1 MSRNI
6 LIWTQHLL
14 GIGHLMRSMNV
25 AAALGQAGHQVI
37 LVSGGHVADDVRPPD
52 FSIVRLPPVRA
63 KDELFDAL
71 ADLNGEEVTPA
82 LMQQRKSLLLD
93 AFNSFSPDCVITE
106 TFPFGRRLVQDEV
119 IALISAAKALPRR
132 PMLVSSVRDVLQ
144 RPRKTER
151 ALGMVAYAQA
161 HYDMIL
167 VHGDESIVPAEA
179 SFPEIES
186 VKHLLRYTGYIG
198 RRPDRSP
205 RRRDEVLVSA
215 GGGAV
220 GDVLIRAAV
229 AARELSTLRR
239 LPWTVVTG
247 PLSANDVPDESGIT
261 FVRHLPNLSERL
273 AHAALSISQ
282 AGYNTIVET
291 IAGGTPAV
299 VVPFETDREREQIT
313 RATCLAERGLLSVVR
328 SDALTPASLAI
339 AIDERVALGMPS
351 HSINLEGQAGTVA
364 ALTSLLGES

>member
-1 MSRNI
+1 MKRKI

-14 GIGHLMRSMNV
+14 GVGHLMRSMNV

-37 LVSGGHVADDVRPPD
+37 LVSGGHVSDDVRPRD
-52 FSIVRLPPVRA
+52 FTMVRLPPVRA

-71 ADLNGEEVTPA
+71 SDLNGDEVTPA
-82 LMQQRKSLLLD
+82 LMQQRKRLLLD
-93 AFNSFSPDCVITE
+93 TFNAFSPDCVITE
-106 TFPFGRRLVQDEV
+106 TFPFGRRLVQDELL
-119 IALISAAKALPRR
+119 ALIATANALPRR
-132 PMLVSSVRDVLQ
+132 PKLVSSVRDVLQ

-151 ALGMVAYAQA
+151 ALGMVAYAQS

-186 VKHLLRYTGYIG
+186 IKHLLRYTGYIG
-198 RRPDRSP
+198 RMPDAGP

-220 GDVLIRAAV
+220 GDALIRAAV
-229 AARELSTLRR
+229 AARALSTLRH
-239 LPWTVVTG
+239 LPWTIVTG
-247 PLSANDVPDESGIT
+247 PLSSIDMRDTQGIT
-261 FVRHLPNLSERL
+261 FERHLPNLSERL
-273 AHAALSISQ
+273 AHAALSVSQ

-291 IAGGTPAV
+291 IAGSTPAV

-328 SDALTPASLAI
+328 SGLLTPASLA
-339 AIDERVALGMPS
+339 AAMDERAALGMPR
-351 HSINLEGQAGTVA
+351 HSINLAGQAGTVA
-364 ALTSLLGES
+364 ALSELLGES

>member
-1 MSRNI
+1 MSRKI

-25 AAALGQAGHQVI
+25 AEALAEAGYQVI
-37 LVSGGHVADDVRPPD
+37 LASGGHVPDDIRPRD
-52 FSIVRLPPVRA
+52 FTIVRLPPVRA

-71 ADLNGEEVTPA
+71 AGLNGDEVTPA

-93 AFNSFSPDCVITE
+93 TFNTLSPDCVITE

-119 IALISAAKALPRR
+119 IALISAANALPRR
-132 PMLVSSVRDVLQ
+132 PKLVSSVRDVLQ

-151 ALGMVAYAQA
+151 ALSMVSYAHE

-167 VHGDESIVPAEA
+167 VHGDESIVPAEE
-179 SFPEIES
+179 SFPEIDS
-186 VKHLLRYTGYIG
+186 VRHLLRYTGYIG
-198 RRPDRSP
+198 RKPDP
-205 RRRDEVLVSA
+205 VPPRRDEVLVSA

-220 GDVLIRAAV
+220 GDALIRAAV
-229 AARELSTLRR
+229 AARHLSTLRH

-247 PLSANDVPDESGIT
+247 PLSTNDVPDEKGIT

-313 RATCLAERGLLSVVR
+313 RATCLAERGLLSVLR
-328 SDALTPASLAI
+328 SDTLTPASLAI
-339 AIDERVALGMPS
+339 AIDERVARGMPS